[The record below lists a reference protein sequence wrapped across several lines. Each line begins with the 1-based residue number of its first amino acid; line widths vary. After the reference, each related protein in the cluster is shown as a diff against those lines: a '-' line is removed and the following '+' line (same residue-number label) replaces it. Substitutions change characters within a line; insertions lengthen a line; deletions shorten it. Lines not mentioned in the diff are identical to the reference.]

1 MKLCN
6 AYTTEYFKRQNKCS
20 RGSFQ

>member
-20 RGSFQ
+20 RASCQ